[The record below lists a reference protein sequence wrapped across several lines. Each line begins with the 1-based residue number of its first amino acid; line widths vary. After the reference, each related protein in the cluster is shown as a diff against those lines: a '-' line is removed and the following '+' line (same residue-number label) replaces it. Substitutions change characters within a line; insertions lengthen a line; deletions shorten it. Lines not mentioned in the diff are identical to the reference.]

1 MNRDIAKE
9 KLKKIRQLA
18 ERGTGGE
25 KEQARKTYEKLLKKY
40 EIADEEVADE
50 VQLRWFRFKTETEE
64 YLLKQ
69 IFYAV
74 TGDCDAYCW
83 RGRSSRKKERG
94 VYCTEAEAA
103 EIDLLFSFYRE
114 QLRKELKPFMI
125 AFANKNRLFPDPAAR
140 MYDHKKNSGHTITPE
155 EKNMMR
161 KAALMAISMD
171 GKKPPRGLL
180 EKRTMQG
187 L

>member
-103 EIDLLFSFYRE
+103 EIDLLFSFYRV
-114 QLRKELKPFMI
+114 QLKEEIEPFLY
-125 AFANKNRLFPDPAAR
+125 AFFNNNGLFPDPTAR
-140 MYDHKKNSGHTITPE
+140 CYSPSRDYDAGIDSERRK
-155 EKNMMR
+155 MLR
-161 KAALMAISMD
+161 KAAAMAMTMD
-171 GKKPPRGLL
+171 RKKPPRAMI
-180 EKRTMQG
+180 ESTE
-187 L
+187 